1 MKIWE
6 SKRQAEASKL
16 FMEEWL
22 TDLRTK
28 LLKKCKKLLAENL
41 IENVK
46 TKDGDIIV
54 LYKELGDGRLSS
66 KVVVTTEDYTEL
78 LGLIGRGAENN
89 IEPASLQQD

>member
-6 SKRQAEASKL
+6 ARRQAEASKL

-54 LYKELGDGRLSS
+54 LYKELGDGRLSN
-66 KVVVTTEDYTEL
+66 KVVVTTEDYNEL
-78 LGLIGRGAENN
+78 LGLVGRGAENN